1 MKLHNTIIYLI
12 GIPAV
17 GKYTTAKAIA
27 RASGAKIID
36 SQLVNNPIFTVVGY
50 DGTDKIPV
58 KKEAWKSVEKIRR
71 AVLDY
76 IRDHA
81 DPDASF
87 VFTNVLNDSPGDRR
101 LFRRIERIAKHRG
114 ATFVPVWVTCD
125 VVEIRKRKNRPD
137 RRERLKDVDLTNIR
151 FWTEEFEQLA
161 IKHPNELRFDT
172 TRSKPDETAKK
183 ILAHAR
189 RLSRNRARS
198 SSFGKK
204 ASHD

>member
-1 MKLHNTIIYLI
+1 MKLRNTIIYLI

-58 KKEAWKSVEKIRR
+58 KKEAWQSVEKIRK
-71 AVLDY
+71 AVLDF

-81 DPDASF
+81 DRESSF

-114 ATFVPVWVTCD
+114 AMFVPVWVTCD
-125 VVEIRKRKNRPD
+125 VAEIRKRKSRPD
-137 RRERLKDVDLTNIR
+137 RRERMKDVDLTNIP

-161 IKHPNELRFDT
+161 IKHPNELRINT
-172 TRSKPDETAKK
+172 TRSKPDETAKQ
-183 ILAHAR
+183 IMGHAR
-189 RLSRNRARS
+189 RLSRNRTRRQSRS
-198 SSFGKK
+198 KK
-204 ASHD
+204 ASHE